1 MKVQSN
7 LTTVWR
13 DPYDSNANTFLP
25 EHVSEAENGAERPEK
40 GVKRE
45 RSGEQTFQKKTLE
58 RERSV
63 KRKAA
68 ERRAGVTNIG
78 LTTERQIGRSR
89 SAHML

>member
-1 MKVQSN
+1 VKVQSN

-45 RSGEQTFQKKTLE
+45 RSGEQTFQKKNARTGE
-58 RERSV
+58 KRE
-63 KRKAA
+63 A
-68 ERRAGVTNIG
+68 E
-78 LTTERQIGRSR
+78 SR
-89 SAHML
+89 GAESGCHKHRFDH